1 MREDLLAQLE
11 TWHEEDEFENIVNVI
26 TEIPAEDRGYELVS
40 HLGRALNNLER
51 YEEAVEQF
59 MTVADEG
66 REDPLWHYR
75 VGLAYYYLEQ
85 YDEALKAFEAADR
98 LDPGDEDTMEFLGWI
113 REKLAEEPGQSGDG
127 DRSEA
132 EASTGADADADGDN
146 KGGSRVDG
154 DIDGDVDGD
163 ANIRDGRTEGGPGG
177 TRVYAHAGAN
187 GELDLAGFW
196 DDSAPDAEKY
206 VSGPPSDELIASVE
220 EELVFKLPAFY
231 VQMMKIHN
239 GGIPR
244 SRFFPI
250 GETGDRTK
258 GPIEITGIL
267 GIGREKKHSLCGAAG
282 SRFRIDNEGYP
293 EFGVIIGDCPAE
305 SGAIM
310 LDYRESGNDGEPEV
324 VHVDK
329 ANNFKV
335 TKLAPRFEAF
345 IRGLVSEV

>member
-1 MREDLLAQLE
+1 MLREDLLAQLE
-11 TWHEEDEFENIVNVI
+11 TWHEEDEFENIVNAI
-26 TEIPAEDRGYELVS
+26 TEIPAEDRNYELVS

-51 YEEAVEQF
+51 YEEAVGQF

-98 LDPGDEDTMEFLGWI
+98 LDPGDEDTLEFLGWI
-113 REKLAEEPGQSGDG
+113 REKLAEEPGESGDG
-127 DRSEA
+127 DRGKA

-146 KGGSRVDG
+146 DRGSGAGRADG
-154 DIDGDVDGD
+154 S
-163 ANIRDGRTEGGPGG
+163 AEGGPAGPGG
-177 TRVYAHAGAN
+177 YAVSGAD

-196 DDSAPDAEKY
+196 DDGAPDAEKY

-231 VQMMKIHN
+231 IQMMKIHN

-250 GETGDRTK
+250 GQAGDRAE

-329 ANNFKV
+329 ANNFKI
-335 TKLAPRFEAF
+335 TKLASRFETF